1 MSAKGM
7 EPVLSFRDLTI
18 GYRTQAGVIR
28 ALRDVSVDLYP
39 QETLALIGE
48 SGSGKTTLALSA
60 LRLLPPSG
68 LVEAGQILYRREA
81 QFSDV
86 LTKTPEDL
94 RRFRGGQVAMV
105 FQNALSALNPVLRIW
120 AHFKDT
126 ARAHGLNDDK
136 VIRERVA
143 DLLHCVRLDPPR
155 VLRAYPHEL
164 SGGMRQRVALAL
176 ALLPRPRVLIL
187 DEPTTALDLLTQ
199 RTIIGLL
206 RTLRSDL
213 GFATLFISHDLSL
226 AAELADRVATM
237 YAGRIVEI
245 GSVDQLFYRPRHP
258 YTAGLLGAVPPVRGD
273 PKTARSI
280 PGSPPDLLHLPS
292 GCPFHPRCAYAQPDC
307 DDAEPDLF
315 ETGDGQHSA
324 CFYWQRV
331 RPVPK
336 DATA

>member
-1 MSAKGM
+1 MD
-7 EPVLSFRDLTI
+7 PILSFRNLTI
-18 GYRTQAGVIR
+18 GYRTRAGVIP

-39 QETLALIGE
+39 EETLALIGE

-60 LRLLPPSG
+60 LRLLPPSAS
-68 LVEAGQILYRREA
+68 VEAGQILYRAEG
-81 QFSDV
+81 QVSDV
-86 LTKTPEDL
+86 LAKAADDL

-120 AHFKDT
+120 AHFMDT
-126 ARAHGLNDDK
+126 GRAHGLNDES
-136 VIRERVA
+136 IRERAA
-143 DLLHCVRLDPPR
+143 DLLQRVRLDPAR

-199 RTIIGLL
+199 RTIIDLL
-206 RTLRSDL
+206 RALRSDL
-213 GFATLFISHDLSL
+213 GFALLFISHDLSL

-258 YTAGLLGAVPPVRGD
+258 YTAGLLGAVPRVRGD
-273 PKTARSI
+273 PKAARSI
-280 PGSPPDLLHLPS
+280 PGSPPDLLRLPS
-292 GCPFHPRCAYAQPDC
+292 GCPFHPRCPYAQPDC
-307 DDAEPDLF
+307 DDAEPDLLQ
-315 ETGDGQHSA
+315 TGDGQRSA
-324 CFYWQRV
+324 CFY
-331 RPVPK
+331 
-336 DATA
+336 